1 MKRRKILKL
10 LGMTSGA
17 LLFSPWSQ
25 SSSSQKLES
34 QIDDPYLLIELEKLR
49 KEPAARAEIRTEKG
63 GPRLFINGEE
73 VFPLFALSAELL
85 KTARGYR
92 EAGINLL
99 APILGLTSAWVG
111 PEKFEW
117 EKLDI
122 FFLRLLETNPDAFFL
137 PRLHLNAPLWWKDS
151 HPKEM
156 IRYGLP
162 YEENEYKMEERIG
175 ESGMNWNANR
185 DLYDVSLA
193 SEVWRK
199 ETGAMLR
206 AYLRHIENSPLKAR
220 MLGYQVTSGMTA
232 EWHYMGSRYLP
243 DYSDPM
249 EKACGPIPP
258 PEDRLSTQYGL
269 LRDPPKEKQ
278 VIDFYRCFHEVCAE
292 TILFFARIV
301 KEETQRRVLCGS
313 FYAYLL
319 ENICIQE
326 AGHLAPQKIL
336 NSADIDFIPC
346 PYTYQHTN
354 IEGLERWESDMID
367 EAGNWLGRAR
377 GVAGDG
383 GYRVPTESL
392 KRSGKLFIVEM
403 DPSTYLES
411 KRAGEGGSGHETVE
425 GTLRI
430 IRRDLGNMF
439 ANGVGG
445 WFLDFGHLVPPFEA
459 NKGWYDDE
467 PIIKEIHRF
476 VQLGQKRKELDISS
490 PSQILAVYDA
500 KSFFATSHWKSEEPW
515 EGYGISVSDFFNHWF
530 LNSQARTLHRIG
542 APVDYI
548 YRFDLKPEDA
558 KKYKL
563 IFMVNSFFLSDEEV
577 NHIKNIIK
585 DSRTTVVWFYAPGFI
600 SPERLNLEQMESLTG
615 LRFQILEE
623 PGPMMI
629 QSQISEGFKQPN
641 LSFGIKKKYFP
652 RFAVKDPDA
661 RPLGHW
667 KDNQEV
673 AFAQKRCEGW
683 NSVYIGTA
691 PVPVEILRWLAQ
703 RAGASLWSSH
713 PDIISAT
720 RDAVCAVATER
731 GKHSIRLPQPM
742 MSMDGGPIS
751 TIHLLG
757 MDFGEVKIF
766 IAPSEEQEETNDHSP
781 FKRNRGPD

>member
-1 MKRRKILKL
+1 MKRRNVLKL

-17 LLFSPWSQ
+17 LVFSPWSQ
-25 SSSSQKLES
+25 SWSSQKLES

-49 KEPAARAEIRTEKG
+49 KEPAARAQVKIERG

-73 VFPLFALSAELL
+73 AFPLFALSAELL
-85 KTARGYR
+85 KTAGGYT

-99 APILGLTSAWVG
+99 APILGLTSAWVE

-122 FFLRLLETNPDAFFL
+122 FFLRLLAINPDVYFL
-137 PRLHLNAPLWWKDS
+137 PRLHLNAPRWWKDS
-151 HPKEM
+151 HPEEM
-156 IRYGLP
+156 IQYGLP
-162 YEENEYKMEERIG
+162 YDKNEYKMKARIG

-193 SEVWRK
+193 SEVWRE

-206 AYLRHIENSPLKAR
+206 AYLRHIEQSPLKAR

-243 DYSDPM
+243 DYSKPM
-249 EKACGPIPP
+249 EKACGLLPDPD
-258 PEDRLSTQYGL
+258 DRLTTTYGL
-269 LRDPPKEKQ
+269 LRDPSKEKE
-278 VIDFYRCFHEVCAE
+278 VIDFYRCFHEVCAD
-292 TILFFARIV
+292 TILYFARIV

-313 FYAYLL
+313 FYTYLL

-326 AGHLAPQKIL
+326 AGHLVPEKIL

-354 IEGLERWESDMID
+354 IKGLERWESDMID

-383 GYRVPTESL
+383 GYRILTESL

-403 DPSTYLES
+403 DPSTYLEP
-411 KRAGEGGSGHETVE
+411 KPAGEGGSGHQTVE

-430 IRRDLGNMF
+430 IRRDLGNLF

-467 PIIKEIHRF
+467 PMIKEIHRF
-476 VQLGQKRKELDISS
+476 VELGQKRKEFDISS

-500 KSFFATSHWKSEEPW
+500 KSFFVTRHWKAEEPW

-530 LNSQARTLHRIG
+530 CNSQARTLHRIG
-542 APVDYI
+542 APVDYL

-563 IFMVNSFFLSDEEV
+563 ILMVNNFFLSEAEV
-577 NHIKNIIK
+577 KHIKGIIK
-585 DSRTTVVWFYAPGFI
+585 DSQTTVVWFYAPGFV
-600 SPERLNLEQMESLTG
+600 SPEKLNLEQMEALTG
-615 LRFQILEE
+615 FRFKILEE
-623 PGPMMI
+623 PGPMVI
-629 QSQISEGFKQPN
+629 QSQILEGFKEPN
-641 LSFGIKKKYFP
+641 LPFGIKKSYLP
-652 RFAVKDPDA
+652 RFAITDPEA

-667 KDNQEV
+667 TDNKEV
-673 AFAQKRCEGW
+673 AFAWKRCEGW
-683 NSVYIGTA
+683 NSVYVGTA

-703 RAGASLWSSH
+703 KAGASLWSSH

-720 RDAVCAVATER
+720 RDAVCVVATER

-742 MSMDGGPIS
+742 VSTDGGPVS
-751 TIHLLG
+751 TLHRLE
-757 MDFGEVKIF
+757 MNFGDVKIF
-766 IAPSEEQEETNDHSP
+766 ISPSIKKEEKIKL
-781 FKRNRGPD
+781 FFF

>member
-1 MKRRKILKL
+1 MKRRNVLKL

-17 LLFSPWSQ
+17 LVFSPWRQ
-25 SSSSQKLES
+25 SSSSQTLET

-49 KEPAARAEIRTEKG
+49 KERAVRAEVKTERG

-73 VFPLFALSAELL
+73 AYPLFALSAELL
-85 KTARGYR
+85 KTVRSYR

-122 FFLRLLETNPDAFFL
+122 YFLRLLAINPDVYFL
-137 PRLHLNAPLWWKDS
+137 PRLHLNAPRWWKES
-151 HPKEM
+151 HPEEM

-162 YEENEYKMEERIG
+162 YDENEYKMKDRIG

-193 SEVWRK
+193 SELWRK

-206 AYLRHIENSPLKAR
+206 TYLRHIENSPLKAR

-232 EWHYMGSRYLP
+232 EWHYVGSRHLP
-243 DYSDPM
+243 DYSEPM
-249 EKACGPIPP
+249 EKACSPVPA
-258 PEDRLSTQYGL
+258 PEDRLSTKYGL
-269 LRDPPKEKQ
+269 LRDPSKEKE
-278 VIDFYRCFHEVCAE
+278 VIDFYRCFHQVCAE
-292 TILFFARIV
+292 TILFFAGIV
-301 KEETQRRVLCGS
+301 KEETKRRILCGS
-313 FYAYLL
+313 FYTYLL

-336 NSADIDFIPC
+336 NSADIDFIAC

-354 IEGLERWESDMID
+354 IEGLERWESDIID

-383 GYRVPTESL
+383 GYRVLTESL
-392 KRSGKLFIVEM
+392 KRYGKLFIVEM
-403 DPSTYLES
+403 DPSTYLEP

-425 GTLRI
+425 GSLRI

-476 VQLGQKRKELDISS
+476 VELGQKRKELDISS
-490 PSQILAVYDA
+490 PSQILALYDA
-500 KSFFATSHWKSEEPW
+500 KSFFVTSHWKSEEPW

-530 LNSQARTLHRIG
+530 CNSQARTLHRIG
-542 APVDYI
+542 APVDYM

-563 IFMVNSFFLSDEEV
+563 ILMVNNFFLNEEEV
-577 NHIKNIIK
+577 NNIKNALTN
-585 DSRTTVVWFYAPGFI
+585 SQTTVVWFYAPGFV
-600 SPERLNLEQMESLTG
+600 SPANLNLEQMEALTG
-615 LRFQILEE
+615 FRFKVMED

-629 QSQISEGFKQPN
+629 RSQILEGFKETN
-641 LSFGIKKKYFP
+641 LPFGIKKSYFP
-652 RFAVKDPDA
+652 RFSVTDPEA
-661 RPLGHW
+661 KPLGYW
-667 KDNQEV
+667 MDNKEV
-673 AFAQKRCEGW
+673 AFAWKRCEGW
-683 NSVYIGTA
+683 NSVYVGTA
-691 PVPVEILRWLAQ
+691 PFPVEILRWLAQ
-703 RAGASLWSSH
+703 KAGASLWSSH
-713 PDIISAT
+713 QDIIYAT
-720 RDAVCAVATER
+720 MDAVCVIATER
-731 GKHSIRLPQPM
+731 GKHSIRLPRPM
-742 MSMDGGPIS
+742 VSMEGGPSS
-751 TIHLLG
+751 TIHLLD

-766 IAPSEEQEETNDHSP
+766 IAPPKDQEKKSDVFTFNGREPT
-781 FKRNRGPD
+781 